1 MTIYEFELKNKCLSP
16 SQPDRS
22 TNLLLKLSGIILTA
36 LAARQGAPIWFDL
49 LKRLVNLRGT
59 GVNPDEKAGK

>member
-22 TNLLLKLSGIILTA
+22 TNLILKLFGIFLTA
-36 LAARQGAPIWFDL
+36 LAARQGAPFWFDV
-49 LKRLVNLRGT
+49 LKRVVNLRGS
-59 GVNPDEKAGK
+59 GVNPTEK